1 MTCWDS
7 TASERHY
14 LCFSKSESACLCESQ
29 CSQVTRIEER
39 SDGRPRGT
47 LVVRTCLKNNM
58 ATWKCTVS
66 WTRCETDSVHLQFT
80 DSKLFVSVRAC
91 ANYLCEM
98 GLPAFPI
105 SSSLKPRY
113 FSSRRS
119 STLFSREHEKFHFIN
134 SLKRRI
140 NSEVCG
146 WKLEIYS
153 RATPNVCDQWL
164 WI

>member
-1 MTCWDS
+1 M
-7 TASERHY
+7 
-14 LCFSKSESACLCESQ
+14 LACA
-29 CSQVTRIEER
+29 R
-39 SDGRPRGT
+39 
-47 LVVRTCLKNNM
+47 
-58 ATWKCTVS
+58 
-66 WTRCETDSVHLQFT
+66 
-80 DSKLFVSVRAC
+80 VSVRRSRGSKRGVMVVREGHSSSALVWKTTWRRESALLAGHAVKQIASIYNLLIRNYLFPSAR

-146 WKLEIYS
+146 WKLEIYL
-153 RATPNVCDQWL
+153 RATPNVCDQRL
-164 WI
+164 WIRVHVHVHV